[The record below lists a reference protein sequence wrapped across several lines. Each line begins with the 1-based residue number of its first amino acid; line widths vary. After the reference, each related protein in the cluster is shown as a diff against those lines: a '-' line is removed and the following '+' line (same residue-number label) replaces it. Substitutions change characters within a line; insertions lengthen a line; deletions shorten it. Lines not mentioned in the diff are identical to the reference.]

1 MYNKRVTFSYKRI
14 DPTIIKTYNNGTRLN
29 FTINAPKIVPL
40 NIGNKQLVKKFDKL
54 PMSTPKLNL
63 PMSTPKLN
71 LPMSTPKFQKIVKS
85 TFKGFKTK
93 KCKDISNT
101 SLLSPELKSQYK
113 RFYKCD

>member
-63 PMSTPKLN
+63 PMSTPK
-71 LPMSTPKFQKIVKS
+71 FQKIVKS
-85 TFKGFKTK
+85 TIKGFKTK

-113 RFYKCD
+113 RFYKCN